1 MPTNFGILGPGGV
14 GGFLAAALDRS
25 GEAVTV
31 VAREATAESI
41 ARDGIQLES
50 VRLGDF
56 TARPTATARLTEPLD
71 VLFVATKAAALGEAL
86 TRIEADPG
94 VVVPLLNGLDH
105 IPVLRERF
113 GPSAVVGT
121 VRIEA
126 DRTAP
131 GRIEQTS
138 PFLRIDVASDDPA
151 PRERLAALVGT
162 LNKADVPARLV
173 DGEAN
178 VLWSK
183 LLRLNALALTT
194 SAYDLPL
201 GAIRDDPGRRAELE
215 ACVRETA
222 AVARAEGA
230 VADADA
236 TLAELDEAHA
246 ELGSSMRRDIAA
258 GRTPELDAIAGAVL
272 RAGARHGL
280 PSPTTQALAARVA
293 ARASIPAPA
302 IDTE

>member
-1 MPTNFGILGPGGV
+1 MPTSFGILGPGGV

-31 VAREATAESI
+31 VAREETAALI
-41 ARDGIQLES
+41 ARDGIELES
-50 VRLGDF
+50 RRLGDF
-56 TARPTATARLTEPLD
+56 TARPAATARLTEPVD
-71 VLFVATKAAALGEAL
+71 VLFVATKAAALEQAL

-105 IPVLRERF
+105 VAVLRERF
-113 GPSAVVGT
+113 GVSAVAGT
-121 VRIEA
+121 IRIEA

-131 GRIEQTS
+131 GHVEQTS

-201 GAIRDDPGRRAELE
+201 GAIRDDPSRRAELE
-215 ACVRETA
+215 ACVHESA
-222 AVARAEGA
+222 AIARAEGA
-230 VADADA
+230 AADPEA
-236 TLAELDEAHA
+236 TLTELDEAHA

-272 RAGARHGL
+272 RAGAGHGL
-280 PSPTTQALAARVA
+280 SSPTIEALAARVA
-293 ARASIPAPA
+293 RRAGIPAPRLY
-302 IDTE
+302 TR

>member
-1 MPTNFGILGPGGV
+1 MPTTFGILGPGGV

-56 TARPTATARLTEPLD
+56 TAHPTATARLTQPLD
-71 VLFVATKAAALGEAL
+71 VLFVATKAAALEEAL

-121 VRIEA
+121 IRIEA

-194 SAYDLPL
+194 SAYDLLL

-230 VADADA
+230 VVDADA

-280 PSPTTQALAARVA
+280 SCPTTQALAARVS
-293 ARASIPAPA
+293 ARASIPAPVN
-302 IDTE
+302 DTE

>member
-1 MPTNFGILGPGGV
+1 MPITFGILGPGGV

-25 GEAVTV
+25 GEAVTL
-31 VAREATAESI
+31 VAREETAALI

-50 VRLGDF
+50 ARLGDF
-56 TARPTATARLTEPLD
+56 TAQPTATARLTESVD
-71 VLFVATKAAALGEAL
+71 VLFVATKAAELEEAL

-105 IPVLRERF
+105 IAVLRERF
-113 GPSAVVGT
+113 GASAVAGT
-121 VRIEA
+121 IRIEA

-138 PFLRIDVASDDPA
+138 PYLRIDVASDDPA

-183 LLRLNALALTT
+183 LVRLNALALTT

-201 GAIRDDPGRRAELE
+201 GAIRDDPSRRAELE
-215 ACVRETA
+215 ACVLESA
-222 AVARAEGA
+222 AIARAEGA
-230 VADADA
+230 VPDTDA

-280 PSPTTQALAARVA
+280 PCPTIAGLTARVA
-293 ARASIPAPA
+293 TRAGIPVPVNY
-302 IDTE
+302 TE

>member
-1 MPTNFGILGPGGV
+1 MPTSFGILGPGGV

-31 VAREATAESI
+31 VAREETAALI
-41 ARDGIQLES
+41 ARDGIELES
-50 VRLGDF
+50 RRLGDF
-56 TARPTATARLTEPLD
+56 TARPAATARLTEPVD
-71 VLFVATKAAALGEAL
+71 VLFVATKAAALEQAL

-105 IPVLRERF
+105 VAVLRERF
-113 GPSAVVGT
+113 GVSAVAGT
-121 VRIEA
+121 IRIEA

-131 GRIEQTS
+131 RHVEQTS

-201 GAIRDDPGRRAELE
+201 GAIRDDPSRRAELE
-215 ACVRETA
+215 ACVDESA
-222 AVARAEGA
+222 AIARAEGA
-230 VADADA
+230 AADPEA
-236 TLAELDEAHA
+236 TLTELDEAHA

-280 PSPTTQALAARVA
+280 SSPTIEALAARVA
-293 ARASIPAPA
+293 RRAGIPAPRL
-302 IDTE
+302 

>member
-1 MPTNFGILGPGGV
+1 MPTSFGILGPGGV

-31 VAREATAESI
+31 VAREETAALI
-41 ARDGIQLES
+41 ARDGIELES
-50 VRLGDF
+50 RRLGDF
-56 TARPTATARLTEPLD
+56 TARPAATARLTEPVD
-71 VLFVATKAAALGEAL
+71 VLFVATKAAALEQAL

-105 IPVLRERF
+105 VAVLRERF
-113 GPSAVVGT
+113 GVSAVAGT
-121 VRIEA
+121 IRIEA

-131 GRIEQTS
+131 GHVEQTS

-201 GAIRDDPGRRAELE
+201 GAIRDDPSRRAELE
-215 ACVRETA
+215 ACVDESA
-222 AVARAEGA
+222 AIARAEGA
-230 VADADA
+230 AADPEA
-236 TLAELDEAHA
+236 TLTELDEAHA

-280 PSPTTQALAARVA
+280 SSPTIEALAARVA
-293 ARASIPAPA
+293 RRAGIPAPR
-302 IDTE
+302 IYTR